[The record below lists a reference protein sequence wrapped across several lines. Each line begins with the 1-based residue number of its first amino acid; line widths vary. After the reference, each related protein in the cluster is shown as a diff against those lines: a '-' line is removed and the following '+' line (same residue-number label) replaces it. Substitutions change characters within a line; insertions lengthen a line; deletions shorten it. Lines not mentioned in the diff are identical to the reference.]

1 MKSRTSA
8 SGGKRSRRSRAAAA
22 LLRVALVAG
31 AWTASSCAPS
41 GFATE
46 TLVNTVRILASS
58 SQPAY
63 AQPGSTVTVQVLA
76 FDGRPTKA
84 ESMNVYWVP
93 LVCEDPANDAYF
105 SCFQQLAGGDAGAP
119 AAGDGGAASAGIGA
133 LKPGVDLT
141 PFLPDAGPSFQF
153 PMPADVV
160 TRHTPV
166 PGEASPYGL
175 AILFNVACAG
185 HLELLPPDPSS
196 DNPQRVPLACFDA
209 NENQVGPDDWVLG
222 FTRVYAFAPDAGAN
236 GVPITNANPI
246 VSSIDIAG
254 SQSGVMP
261 ASDTIQYTA
270 RQPFVV
276 THCAADG
283 PPCQAVSIGPVVPDR
298 SWELTQQID
307 ANGNP
312 QHEEIWAD
320 FYSSL
325 GQLSAGTTLLYD
337 ATQGSVGGPS
347 VTDLQFTPP
356 RDPGSGL
363 LWIVVHDS
371 RGGASWVTVDVTVL

>member
-1 MKSRTSA
+1 MKPMARA
-8 SGGKRSRRSRAAAA
+8 WVGERSRRSRAVAA

-31 AWTASSCAPS
+31 AWAASSCAPS

-46 TLVNTVRILASS
+46 TLINTVRILASS

-76 FDGRPTKA
+76 FDGRATRAAPM
-84 ESMNVYWVP
+84 SLYWVP

-119 AAGDGGAASAGIGA
+119 DAGDGGVGSAGIGA

-141 PFLPDAGPSFQF
+141 PFLPTGTSFQF
-153 PMPADVV
+153 SVPADVV
-160 TRHTPV
+160 TQHTPV
-166 PGEASPYGL
+166 PGQAAPYGL
-175 AILFNVACAG
+175 AIIFNVACAG

-209 NENQVGPDDWVLG
+209 SENQLGPDDWVLG
-222 FTRVYAFAPDAGAN
+222 FTRVYAFAPDAAAN

-254 SQSGVMP
+254 SPSAVTLEP
-261 ASDTIQYTA
+261 NTTQYTT
-270 RQPFVV
+270 QPLVV
-276 THCAADG
+276 THCAAGG
-283 PPCQAVSIGPVVPDR
+283 PPCRDVSIGPVVPGS

-320 FYSSL
+320 FYSNL

-356 RDPGSGL
+356 ASPGSGF
-363 LWIVVHDS
+363 LWIVVHDN
-371 RGGASWVTVDVTVL
+371 RGGASWVTVPVDVQ